1 MLVRAHGGRIQEQG
15 AGVGEGFG
23 LQILPESLP
32 DPARF
37 PAPEAHVNGMPVTE
51 LGRQIPPRT
60 AGALQMEDRFE
71 ELSVGHCAGRPSL
84 RMLGRSHGR
93 FELLPDGIGDDFTHG
108 MLQHPKLQSRTRIIV
123 PFIIREHCLERV
135 VNFCPWKKLYFLRTK
150 VQQAWDGKESKWQ
163 TAQLSD
169 GCER

>member
-123 PFIIREHCLERV
+123 HFIIREHCLGRADYSRAVLHVAESHPVRVAGLIESFAVIADGSER
-135 VNFCPWKKLYFLRTK
+135 WGRI
-150 VQQAWDGKESKWQ
+150 
-163 TAQLSD
+163 
-169 GCER
+169 